1 MFRIKT
7 IKLKGSSR
15 RVTLVIAH
23 RGSSAVAPENT
34 LAALLQALLD
44 GADACEIDIQITAD
58 GYIVVCHDLTVD
70 RTTDGTGRIKDMSFA
85 QIRALDAGYR
95 FTTDGGKTFPFRGK
109 GIKIPTLDEVLEALP
124 TMRIFIEVKSEDGRL
139 PAALAAAIERHHA
152 WNRVV
157 VLVIAV
163 KHQFARRLRK
173 LDRRL
178 VTGHTS
184 AEIVAFSA
192 LARLRLPWLFRSRH
206 QSFEVPIKRGR
217 FPVLTGAFLSGAHR
231 RRKQV
236 FVWTVNDPAVM
247 AKLIDMGVDG
257 MFTDNPAVMRRLIS
271 AKQ

>member
-1 MFRIKT
+1 MFRIK
-7 IKLKGSSR
+7 SVR
-15 RVTLVIAH
+15 RRGGRIILVIAH

-34 LAALLQALLD
+34 LAALLQAMLD

-58 GYIVVCHDLTVD
+58 GFIVVCHDLTVD
-70 RTTDGTGRIKDMSFA
+70 RTTDGTGHIKDMTFE

-124 TMRIFIEVKSEDGRL
+124 EMRFFIEVKSEDGRM
-139 PAALAAAIERHHA
+139 PARLLETIHRHKA
-152 WNRVV
+152 WQRVV

-163 KHQFARRLRK
+163 THQFARHLRK

-184 AEIVAFSA
+184 AEIVIFSA
-192 LARLRLPWLFRSRH
+192 LARLRLSWLFRSRH
-206 QSFEVPIKRGR
+206 QSFEVPVKRGR
-217 FPVLTGAFLSGAHR
+217 LPVLTRVFLAGAHR
-231 RRKQV
+231 RSKQV
-236 FVWTVNDPAVM
+236 FVWTVNDPTMM

-257 MFTDNPAVMRRLIS
+257 MFTDNPAVMRRLVS
-271 AKQ
+271 AVSV